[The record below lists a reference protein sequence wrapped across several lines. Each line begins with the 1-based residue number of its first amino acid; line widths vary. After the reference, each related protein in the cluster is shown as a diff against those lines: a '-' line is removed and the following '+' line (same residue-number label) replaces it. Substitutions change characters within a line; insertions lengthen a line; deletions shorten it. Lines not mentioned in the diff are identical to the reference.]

1 MNLPPTNLRKG
12 RFYTDKLFVESGI
25 REANR
30 LIKHFNLNADS
41 SVLDVG
47 CGPGRLPIGILNTI
61 EIKHYH
67 GIDVEKNTIKWC
79 AENIKADNFQFS
91 HIDVYNGRYNL
102 KGTELDY
109 SFQFPTNRFFDI
121 IYLYSVFSHM
131 IADDIKVYL
140 REFDWLLREKGGIFM
155 TVFVED
161 GVPDM
166 TINPKPYIV
175 KGNSALAIVRYNKE
189 FFESL
194 LTNFNVEYFEY
205 RATISKQS
213 IYYLSR

>member
-1 MNLPPTNLRKG
+1 MNLPPVNLRKG
-12 RFYTDKLFVESGI
+12 RFYADKLFVESGI

-30 LIKHFNLNADS
+30 LIKYFNLNSDS

-47 CGPGRLPIGILNTI
+47 CGPGRLPIGILNTLK
-61 EIKHYH
+61 IKHYH
-67 GIDVEKNTIKWC
+67 GVDVEKKTIEWC
-79 AENIKADNFQFS
+79 TKNIQADNFQFS
-91 HIDVYNGRYNL
+91 HLDVYNGRYNIGG
-102 KGTELDY
+102 KVLDD
-109 SFQFPTNRFFDI
+109 SFFFPTNRCFDI
-121 IYLYSVFSHM
+121 IYLYSVFTHM
-131 IADDIKVYL
+131 ITSDIEIYL
-140 REFDWLLREKGGIFM
+140 REFDWLLRKKGGIFM

-166 TINPKPYIV
+166 TINPKSYIV
-175 KGNSALAIVRYNKE
+175 KGNSALAIVRYNKT

-194 LTNFNVEYFEY
+194 LTRFNVEYFEY